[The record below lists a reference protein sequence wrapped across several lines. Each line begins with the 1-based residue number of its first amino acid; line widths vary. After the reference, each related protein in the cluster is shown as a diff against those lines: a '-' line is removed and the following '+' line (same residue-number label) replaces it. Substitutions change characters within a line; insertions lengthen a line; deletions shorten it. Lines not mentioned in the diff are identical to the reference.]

1 MICYFLT
8 FTLDG
13 RPDARVSDADLARL
27 VGVLRATPGMVKA
40 LVFTPATAHD
50 PYLNDGPCPTLILES
65 YFANIEAL
73 EAAVATD
80 GHFKALAAADLMPSL
95 AGANVTQQAMLARA
109 FPVSDPVSQTAPG
122 EQPCTYVVSY
132 EGMAEDLNLWLS
144 HYIAHHPPIMAR
156 FPGIREIEISTRV
169 DWCSGLPWPRVEYMQ
184 RNKVVFDNP
193 AALTAALNSPVRDEM
208 RADFRDFPPFSGKCT
223 HHPMTTLTVTA

>member
-1 MICYFLT
+1 MATPVNARQRRGGRDRIVICYFLT

-27 VGVLRATPGMVKA
+27 VGVLRATPGTVKA

-65 YFANIEAL
+65 SS
-73 EAAVATD
+73 
-80 GHFKALAAADLMPSL
+80 P
-95 AGANVTQQAMLARA
+95 
-109 FPVSDPVSQTAPG
+109 
-122 EQPCTYVVSY
+122 
-132 EGMAEDLNLWLS
+132 
-144 HYIAHHPPIMAR
+144 YIAHHPPIMAR

-169 DWCSGLPWPRVEYMQ
+169 DWCSGLPWPRVECMQ

-208 RADFRDFPPFSGKCT
+208 RADFRDFPPFSGKST
-223 HHPMTTLTVTA
+223 HYP